1 MKLRIIRAE
10 TKQVRINRAG
20 RTWVVA
26 GALAAMVA
34 APLAAQNQSDGYK
47 FIKAVRDR
55 DGAVAT
61 EFLDEPGNTVVNAR
75 DITSGETALH
85 AVVQRRDLTW
95 VRFLLQRGA
104 NPNIAD
110 RNGVT
115 PLQIAAQLGF
125 IEGVEQLLKRGADVD
140 VSDSTGETP
149 LISAVHR
156 RDIKLVETLVT
167 NGANPDRAD
176 NSGRS
181 ARDYALLM
189 GARSGVLEAIE
200 KAEKDRAEPA
210 KTYGPN

>member
-1 MKLRIIRAE
+1 M
-10 TKQVRINRAG
+10 RINRARRG
-20 RTWVVA
+20 LVIA
-26 GALAAMVA
+26 GALFAM
-34 APLAAQNQSDGYK
+34 LASPASAQHQSDGYK
-47 FIKAVRDR
+47 FLKEVRDR
-55 DGAVAT
+55 DGTVAT
-61 EFLDEPGNTVVNAR
+61 ELLDQPGNTTINAR

-110 RNGVT
+110 KNGVV

-125 IEGVEQLLKRGADVD
+125 IEGVEQLIKRGADVD
-140 VSDSTGETP
+140 VSDTTGETP

-156 RDIKLVETLVT
+156 RDLKLVELLVV
-167 NGANPDRAD
+167 NGSNPDRTD

-181 ARDYALLM
+181 ARDYAMLM
-189 GARSGVLEAIE
+189 GARAGVLEAIE
-200 KAEKDRAEPA
+200 KAEKGKQDQA

>member
-1 MKLRIIRAE
+1 MRGPNI
-10 TKQVRINRAG
+10 KQAFIF
-20 RTWVVA
+20 VA
-26 GALAAMVA
+26 GLLAMVA
-34 APLAAQNQSDGYK
+34 SPLAAQQQSDGYK

-55 DGAVAT
+55 DGDVAT
-61 EFLDEPGNTVVNAR
+61 KLLDEPGNTIINAR

-110 RNGVT
+110 KNGTV

-125 IEGVEQLLKRGADVD
+125 IEGVEQLIKRGAEVD

-156 RDIKLVETLVT
+156 RDIKLVEMLVT
-167 NGANPDRAD
+167 NGGNPDRTD

-181 ARDYALLM
+181 ARDYAMLL
-189 GARSGVLEAIE
+189 GARAGVLEAIE
-200 KAEKDRAEPA
+200 KAEKAEESTA
-210 KTYGPN
+210 QTYGPQ